1 MDVIVTKEEAK
12 LLDYYFEVMKDS
24 TRTIAERRVAKL
36 HYESIYREAR
46 LRSEENYKQNRI
58 GE

>member
-46 LRSEENYKQNRI
+46 LRSEENYK
-58 GE
+58 